1 MRHARE
7 AMQAIT
13 HTVFFG
19 VVIGLIS
26 AIGSHYF
33 RVGIT
38 TVNKQV
44 NNNLGQFTLFISFFI
59 SLSVAAYVVYLL
71 QKYGNLKKFDGP
83 ADSIYAAHRLDNE
96 LNIKAGLLS
105 TLAAFFSAAGGAS
118 VGQYGPI
125 VHFGAT
131 IGSWLKEKF
140 ITPITADIFIGCGVA
155 GAISSGFGAPIAGV
169 IFAHEAVTR
178 HFSVKAI
185 APIAVSSGI
194 AFIAT
199 EFLWGTHA
207 PLEQMAPLPAASL
220 NLTVIATLFIAPLFG
235 VCAVVFMRTLEQL
248 IILNKKIKLNR
259 FVKTSLAVIVLS
271 YIGSNLPQVMGL
283 GTDIILKI
291 LDGDFGLSFL
301 ILLLLGKLI
310 ATTVSLSFG
319 FFGGVFSP
327 ALFLGAALG
336 AIFAQVLSIF
346 GFEDLHYSVIAIC
359 GMASVAGA
367 VIGAPLTAVL
377 IVFELTQS
385 YSLGLSALVSV
396 VIAVLVSEKFYGHSY
411 FDKQLL
417 SRGIDLS
424 DGRVGLL
431 LMDQKIADF
440 ISDTA
445 TVLKPQY
452 SLVEAKTIMVRNNN
466 SEAYVVDNEKNFLGK
481 VEFMKIVDQDG
492 SLPITDFANL
502 ETLTL
507 KHDASLQQA
516 IEIAADFVG
525 ESIPI
530 IDESTGQFQ
539 GAVTEGDIFTAY
551 LGIQGQITDL
561 EKK

>member
-1 MRHARE
+1 MRHARA

-19 VVIGLIS
+19 VIIGLIS
-26 AIGSHYF
+26 AFGSHYF
-33 RVGIT
+33 KEGIFT
-38 TVNKQV
+38 LSGYVNK
-44 NNNLGQFTLFISFFI
+44 NLSQFNLFLGFFI
-59 SLSVAAYVVYLL
+59 SLSVAAYVVHLL
-71 QKYGNLKKFDGP
+71 QKYGHLKKFDGP

-96 LNIKAGLLS
+96 LDVKAGLLS

-140 ITPITADIFIGCGVA
+140 STPITADIFIGCGVA

-169 IFAHEAVTR
+169 IFAHEAITR
-178 HFSVKAI
+178 HFSVKAV

-207 PLEQMAPLPAASL
+207 PLEQMAPPSSSSF

-235 VCAVVFMRTLEQL
+235 VCAVIFMRTLEQL
-248 IILNKKIKLNR
+248 IILNKKLKLSR
-259 FVKTSLAVIVLS
+259 FLKTTLAVTALS
-271 YIGSNLPQVMGL
+271 YVGSHLPQVMGL
-283 GTDIILKI
+283 GTDVILKI
-291 LDGDFGLSFL
+291 LDGDFGLWFL

-336 AIFAQVLSIF
+336 AIIAQILSIA
-346 GFEDLHYSVIAIC
+346 GLNGLNYSIIAIC

-385 YSLGLSALVSV
+385 YSLGLAALVSV

-431 LMDQKIADF
+431 LMDQKVADF

-445 TVLKPQY
+445 TLLKPQC
-452 SLVEAKTIMVRNNN
+452 SLFEAKNIMVRNNN
-466 SEAYVVDNEKNFLGK
+466 SEAYVVDDRNILLGK
-481 VEFMKIVDQDG
+481 VEFMRIVHQDN
-492 SLPITDFANL
+492 SLPITKFANS

-516 IEIAADFVG
+516 IEIAAGFVG
-525 ESIPI
+525 ESIPVV
-530 IDESTGQFQ
+530 DESTGQFH

-551 LGIQGQITDL
+551 LGIQGQIMDL